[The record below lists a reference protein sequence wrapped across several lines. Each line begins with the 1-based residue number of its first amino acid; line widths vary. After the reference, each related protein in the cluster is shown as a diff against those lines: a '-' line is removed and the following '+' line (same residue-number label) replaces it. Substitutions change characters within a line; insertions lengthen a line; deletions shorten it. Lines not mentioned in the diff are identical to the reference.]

1 MTTVLIVDDDTAIR
15 TTVRAILELYGY
27 EVCGEAADGRLAIE
41 HLLAH
46 PQRHIILLDLE
57 MPRMTGAQTLELL
70 ACEPLAS
77 WSHSSIV
84 MSGNLGR
91 LPPAFAHVPALSKPF
106 DIDDL
111 LAYVEAEASRVP
123 ASQATTCPIQREAVR
138 RRDTPPRLSAESH
151 DEWSR
156 CQAYWPPRSM

>member
-1 MTTVLIVDDDTAIR
+1 MTTVLIVDDDIAIR
-15 TTVRAILELYGY
+15 TTVRAILEMYGY

-46 PQRHIILLDLE
+46 SQRHIILLDLE

-70 ACEPLAS
+70 ACEPLAA

-91 LPPAFAHVPALSKPF
+91 LPPAFADVPALSKPF

-111 LAYVEAEASRVP
+111 LAYVEAEARRVP
-123 ASQATTCPIQREAVR
+123 ASQETTCAIQREAVR
-138 RRDTPPRLSAESH
+138 NRDVPPRLSAESH
-151 DEWSR
+151 DEWPC
-156 CQAYWPPRSM
+156 CQPYWPPRNL